1 MIASQ
6 KWKLY
11 RGVAQ
16 LVARVVWDHEAAGSS
31 PVTSTSVT
39 LDPIR
44 FGFSVIFVFN
54 CSAISLASCLQ
65 DESGRKPRSR
75 AWPFLLPCGLRLQ
88 RVFILS
94 SHSGVASQ
102 TTDVF
107 HVRSKKTT
115 KNSLTNGNDSAI
127 VTPINQL
134 ETCDR
139 DEYFSG
145 TVSKASCGWCEHGG
159 TGEKEWTREGKPSAR
174 F

>member
-1 MIASQ
+1 MEALS
-6 KWKLY
+6 
-11 RGVAQ
+11 RCC
-16 LVARVVWDHEAAGSS
+16 AAGSARGLGPRGRRFES
-31 PVTSTSVT
+31 CH
-39 LDPIR
+39 LDQRDAGPDSFWVQR
-44 FGFSVIFVFN
+44 FFVFN

>member
-1 MIASQ
+1 M
-6 KWKLY
+6 
-11 RGVAQ
+11 
-16 LVARVVWDHEAAGSS
+16 VARVVWDHEAAGSS

-44 FGFSVIFVFN
+44 FGFSVFLCLIARQLVWHP
-54 CSAISLASCLQ
+54 AYRMSLDANRVPELGLFFFSCH
-65 DESGRKPRSR
+65 PRSQ
-75 AWPFLLPCGLRLQ
+75 W
-88 RVFILS
+88 VFILS

-145 TVSKASCGWCEHGG
+145 TVSKASRGWCEHGG
-159 TGEKEWTREGKPSAR
+159 TGEKEWTREGKPSAG